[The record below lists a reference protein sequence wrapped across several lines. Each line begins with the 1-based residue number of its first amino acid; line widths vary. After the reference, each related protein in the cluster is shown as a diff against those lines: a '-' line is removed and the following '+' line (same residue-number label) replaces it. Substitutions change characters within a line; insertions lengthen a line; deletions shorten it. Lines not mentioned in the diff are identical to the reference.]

1 MTNEGSA
8 MHESAF
14 LLGQVFNGFSVAS
27 LFILAALG
35 LALSFGLMRVINM
48 AHGEMLMLGGYLA
61 YMTLQVV
68 PGPLGILVAMPV
80 AFLGAAFLGG
90 ILEWTVI
97 HRLSARPL
105 DTLLATWGVSLVLQQ
120 AARNLFGAIGVE
132 VTAPTWL
139 DHTVSIHSGFLSGL
153 DLPDTRIFILI
164 VAALVLG
171 GIAALLNKTRLGLY
185 VRAVNQDRPTAAA
198 MGVNARRIDLL
209 VFSLGTGVAGLAGV
223 ILALLGPVTPTVGQS
238 YIVPAFLVVILGGL
252 GSLVG
257 TTIASIMVGLFT
269 ALVEIFVDVSV
280 AQVLLLVFVILFIQ
294 IRPQG
299 VITVR
304 SRALE
309 G

>member
-1 MTNEGSA
+1 MN
-8 MHESAF
+8 ESAF

-27 LFILAALG
+27 LFVLAALG

-61 YMTLQVV
+61 YMTLQIV

-80 AFLGAAFLGG
+80 AFLGAGLLGG
-90 ILEWTVI
+90 LLEWAVI

-132 VTAPTWL
+132 VTAPSWL
-139 DHTVSIHSGFLSGL
+139 NHRISIQSGVFTGL
-153 DLPDTRIFILI
+153 DLPATRIFILL
-164 VAALVLG
+164 VAAVVLA
-171 GIAALLNKTRLGLY
+171 GIALLLNRTRLGLY
-185 VRAVNQDRPTAAA
+185 VRAVNQDRPVAAA

-209 VFSLGTGVAGLAGV
+209 VFALGTGVAGLAGV

-257 TTIASIMVGLFT
+257 TTIASIIIGLFT
-269 ALVEIFVDVSV
+269 ALIEIFVDVSV

-294 IRPQG
+294 FRPQG

-309 G
+309 S

>member
-1 MTNEGSA
+1 MQ
-8 MHESAF
+8 ESAF
-14 LLGQVFNGFSVAS
+14 LLGQVFNGVSVAS
-27 LFILAALG
+27 LFVLAALG

-61 YMTLQVV
+61 YMTLAIV

-80 AFLGAAFLGG
+80 AFLGAALLGAV
-90 ILEWTVI
+90 LEFTVI

-105 DTLLATWGVSLVLQQ
+105 DTLLATWGVSLILQQ
-120 AARNLFGAIGVE
+120 AARNLFGAIGVQ
-132 VTAPTWL
+132 VVAPTWL
-139 DHTVSIHSGFLSGL
+139 DHTVSIATGPLAGL
-153 DLPDTRIFILI
+153 DLPDTRIFIML
-164 VAALVLG
+164 VAAVVLG
-171 GIAALLNKTRLGLY
+171 GIALLLNKTRLGLY
-185 VRAVNQDRPTAAA
+185 VRAVNQDRPVAAA
-198 MGVNARRIDLL
+198 MGVNARLVDLL

-257 TTIASIMVGLFT
+257 TTIASLIVGLFT
-269 ALVEIFVDVSV
+269 ALIEIFVDVSV
-280 AQVLLLVFVILFIQ
+280 AQVLLLLFVIIFIQ
-294 IRPQG
+294 FRPQG